1 MATEEK
7 ILTARIGV
15 CDTHEDAVEAVKIL
29 ENANF
34 PMKEVSL
41 IGRVEKV
48 EDHLHVRS
56 LDPVRNAP
64 AIVGASAGT
73 IVGLLTGLGVF
84 AIPGFG
90 FLYGAGAIIGTIGG
104 FDLGLVTG
112 GVISL
117 LLTFGIDRESAM
129 AYQEHLKNGKFL
141 LAVQGPEKDIEKA
154 RELLK
159 PQKGILFE

>member
-1 MATEEK
+1 MEIQEK
-7 ILTARIGV
+7 IKTANVGV
-15 CDTHEDAVEAVKIL
+15 CDTHEDAVEAVGLL
-29 ENANF
+29 EKAHF

-41 IGRVEKV
+41 LGKVDKV

-56 LDPVRNAP
+56 LDPLKNAP

-90 FLYGAGAIIGTIGG
+90 FLYGAGAVIGTIGG

-117 LLTFGIDRESAM
+117 LLEFGIDREQALT
-129 AYQEHLKNGKFL
+129 YHEHLKEGKFL
-141 LAVQGPEKDIEKA
+141 LVIQGPEEDVAKA
-154 RELLK
+154 KKILE
-159 PQKGILFE
+159 PNKGILFH